1 MKLMFRLS
9 VILTLLILLLSS
21 GSPKQSNP
29 AKFVLES
36 MITSVDKHNQYQYI
50 VDTKERID
58 GELISSSSLFKYQ
71 YTPRRIYL
79 KSLESG
85 VEILFGD
92 GLYDGEALINP
103 NGFPYMNL
111 TLDPE
116 GWIMRKDHHHSLDDA
131 GFHFICRVLENAM
144 KRVGDDFDQYFKYKG
159 DTLIE
164 GKNCFHVVIDVFDF
178 EYKSY
183 TVKEGE
189 DILDIA
195 DRLWLNDYLIVE
207 RNEDVDDFDDVS
219 AGQVIKIPNAYARK
233 ISVFV
238 DSKTHFPF
246 IEEIYDMQGLYER
259 YKFREIIPSPNL
271 TEDDFSDENDEYGF

>member
-1 MKLMFRLS
+1 MLRLS
-9 VILTLLILLLSS
+9 IISSFLILLLSS
-21 GSPKQSNP
+21 GNPKEVNP

-36 MITSVDKHNQYQYI
+36 MIRSVDKHNQYQYI

-58 GELISSSSLFKYQ
+58 GKLVKSSSLFKYQ
-71 YTPRRIYL
+71 YKPRRIYL

-85 VEILFGD
+85 VEILYGD

-144 KRVGDDFDQYFKYKG
+144 KRVEGDFDKYFKYKG
-159 DTLIE
+159 DTLID
-164 GKNCFHVVIDVFDF
+164 GKRCFHVVIDVFDF
-178 EYKSY
+178 KYKPY
-183 TVKEGE
+183 TVKKGE
-189 DILDIA
+189 NILDIA

-219 AGQVIKIPNAYARK
+219 EGQVIKLPSAYARK
-233 ISVFV
+233 ISVYV

-246 IEEIYDMQGLYER
+246 IEEIYDLKGLYER
-259 YKFREIIPSPNL
+259 YKFREIKPSPGFG
-271 TEDDFSDENDEYGF
+271 DIDFSDENDEYGF